1 MPSFALTLIG
11 VIFLLVGLITWFSHG
26 TSMNRVIGYR
36 TRRSMKNEETWST
49 GNKLFGR
56 NIIFTG
62 IIYIITG
69 SVLWKMESILTALI
83 NAVVFLAGLG
93 LSIYLTERYLQKKY
107 ELNN

>member
-1 MPSFALTLIG
+1 MPSFALVLIG
-11 VIFLLVGLITWFSHG
+11 VIFLVLGLVNWLSHG

-36 TRRSMKNEETWST
+36 TRRSMKNEETWAT

-56 NIIFTG
+56 NIIFAG
-62 IIYIITG
+62 IINIITG
-69 SVLWKMESILTALI
+69 IASWKMESILTALI
-83 NAVVFLAGLG
+83 NAVVFSAGLG